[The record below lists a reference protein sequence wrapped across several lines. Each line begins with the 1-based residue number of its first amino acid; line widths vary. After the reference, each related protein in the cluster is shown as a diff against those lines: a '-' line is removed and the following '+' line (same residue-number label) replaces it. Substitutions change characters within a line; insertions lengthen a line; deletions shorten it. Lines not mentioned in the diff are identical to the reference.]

1 MSKIFES
8 AEQIDE
14 FIDNLGIMLAEFA
27 QLYRADD
34 PRHEKLGDALENHI
48 ADLAAI
54 AKTRFATKH

>member
-1 MSKIFES
+1 MSEIFES

-27 QLYRADD
+27 QLYRSDD
-34 PRHEKLGDALENHI
+34 PRHEKLGDTLERYI

-54 AKTRFATKH
+54 AKTTFGTRH

>member
-1 MSKIFES
+1 MSEIFES

-14 FIDNLGIMLAEFA
+14 FIDTLGIMLAEFA

-34 PRHEKLGDALENHI
+34 PRHEQVGDMLERYI

-54 AKTRFATKH
+54 AKTTFGTRH